1 MENEYLAFV
10 KHDTKANTLE
20 ATWLTPVLDADGNV
34 VELRSTKCRNYS
46 AEEKSAFESDCGAG
60 SEKYTTMAGW

>member
-10 KHDTKANTLE
+10 KHDIKTNTLE
-20 ATWLTPVLDADGNV
+20 ATWLTPVTDDAGNV

-46 AEEKSAFESDCGAG
+46 YDQKSEFESDCGAG
-60 SEKYTTMAGW
+60 SDKYTKMAGW